1 MAMYVIKV
9 LHGYIGKDG
18 RRTREKIPD
27 KLWVFE
33 DRKQSKHLRKIG
45 GRVKPLTEVKQ
56 HT

>member
-1 MAMYVIKV
+1 MYVIKV

-33 DRKQSKHLRKIG
+33 HLQIKLVVASNR
-45 GRVKPLTEVKQ
+45 
-56 HT
+56 

>member
-1 MAMYVIKV
+1 MYVIKD

-33 DRKQSKHLRKIG
+33 DRKQSEAFADKIG